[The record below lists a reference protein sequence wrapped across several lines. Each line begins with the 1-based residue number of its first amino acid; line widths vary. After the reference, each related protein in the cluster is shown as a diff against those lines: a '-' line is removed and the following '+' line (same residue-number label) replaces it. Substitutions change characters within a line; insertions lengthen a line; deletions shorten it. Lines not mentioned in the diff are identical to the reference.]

1 MKLLVWVKT
10 HKLSSLLL
18 GVILFYFVWNFL
30 AGSVANY
37 SMSRS
42 IAPSYVGNSYNSL
55 KTMEVPAGMP
65 YSGSGGLGDSAG
77 SISNVYTGNQNRMVQ
92 KESTISLLV
101 KNVRDSANSVVKRAE
116 ELGGFMI
123 QTNISSPGETSSA
136 TISIRIPTT
145 NLNGYLNELRT
156 LSIRV
161 VSEEIRGDD
170 ITDQYKDI
178 QTRLDTLTTT
188 KKRFEEI
195 YNKAVDIQ
203 DILSVQ
209 NNIMQL
215 QDQIDSLKGQQQYME
230 KSTQTA
236 RVTVYLS
243 TDELSLP
250 YAPDTSWR
258 PSAVFKE
265 AVRSLVVNLR
275 GLASLLIWIGVYVV
289 FWGPVLILI
298 LVIRRYRRKRIL
310 R

>member
-1 MKLLVWVKT
+1 MRLLGWVKT
-10 HKLSSLLL
+10 HKLSSFLL
-18 GVILFYFVWNFL
+18 GLILIYFVWNFL
-30 AGSVANY
+30 AGSVVNY
-37 SMSRS
+37 SMSRR
-42 IAPSYVGNSYNSL
+42 APSYVGDSYNSI
-55 KTMEVPAGMP
+55 KTMEAPQGMM
-65 YSGSGGLGDSAG
+65 YSGSGGSAG
-77 SISNVYTGNQNRMVQ
+77 NISNVYTGNQGRMVQ

-116 ELGGFMI
+116 DLGGFMI
-123 QTNISSPGETSSA
+123 QTNISSPGETSTA
-136 TISIRIPTT
+136 TISIRIPTA

-161 VSEEIRGDD
+161 VSEELRGDD

-188 KKRFEEI
+188 KRRFEEI
-195 YNKAVDIQ
+195 YDKAVAIQ
-203 DILSVQ
+203 DILNVQ
-209 NNIMQL
+209 TNIMQL
-215 QDQIDSLKGQQQYME
+215 QDQIDSLKGQQQYMQ
-230 KSTQTA
+230 KSTETA

-275 GLASLLIWIGVYVV
+275 GVASLLIWIGVYVV
-289 FWGPVLILI
+289 FWGPVLII
-298 LVIRRYRRKRIL
+298 IFLVRRYRQKKTL